1 MDKHQALPSIFLVEY
16 PPLRYVDRRRFL
28 RWF

>member
-16 PPLRYVDRRRFL
+16 PVPLRYVG
-28 RWF
+28 